1 MLCCLACCI
10 SFIPIRRSVVS
21 FEYLR
26 HCKDQN
32 QLRYKHIIS
41 NNYWYLFK
49 FNQPTTTKTYRIIR
63 HTTPNMPS
71 STTIRTVA
79 IYIPLLT
86 GSLSVLGSGAILYS
100 IWARRDVKLKDPQH
114 RILGAMSFFD
124 VLYSLN
130 KALVFLTYPSGLG
143 VPTFGNVATC
153 SLQGFFTQFGY
164 AAGTI
169 TLYWVYTSILQLTE
183 EWKRRSLQKY

>member
-1 MLCCLACCI
+1 
-10 SFIPIRRSVVS
+10 
-21 FEYLR
+21 
-26 HCKDQN
+26 
-32 QLRYKHIIS
+32 
-41 NNYWYLFK
+41 
-49 FNQPTTTKTYRIIR
+49 
-63 HTTPNMPS
+63 MPS

-169 TLYWVYTSILQLTE
+169 TLY
-183 EWKRRSLQKY
+183 